1 MNVRFNNEAAEALK
15 KYMDTKENKI
25 IRLKVI
31 GRGWG
36 KPALGLALDEQKE
49 NDIVRTLDGITF
61 VCDRKEEL
69 ELKNVEILYS
79 PYYLNDGFYV
89 KAFEGRK

>member
-31 GRGWG
+31 GRG
-36 KPALGLALDEQKE
+36 
-49 NDIVRTLDGITF
+49 
-61 VCDRKEEL
+61 
-69 ELKNVEILYS
+69 
-79 PYYLNDGFYV
+79 
-89 KAFEGRK
+89 